1 MNMKNYSPSDFRTL
15 FQHRFDL
22 ARWQGVLVD
31 FFGATKLR
39 ERPEAVKLPPSEKD
53 TKGFLLGE
61 LVTSDGV
68 RIGLFRYTVPA
79 LQVERRRV
87 GLRHLVDAWLK
98 YDFDAAL
105 VVFDSKESEK
115 WRFSLISDMRGEK
128 TSPRRYTYV
137 FGDST
142 SLYRTAVDRFSTLS
156 VRGNVS
162 EPVAYSALRD
172 AFAVESLTREFY
184 NELFNWY
191 LWALSP
197 EVGVTFPND
206 TSTDADDRM
215 GLEERLIRLITRIM
229 FVWFIKQKKLVPD
242 LLFSEKQLSAW
253 LKDFDP
259 HSLKHGN
266 YYNAVLQNLFFA
278 TLNNDIPNRAFA
290 TDTRGVK
297 GYVEDYGIKTL
308 FRNPKGDSWFKRP
321 DDEVLTVF
329 REVPFLNGG
338 LFECLDKAAADD
350 PRGRIIYNDGFSRE
364 KGRQRRA
371 FIPNEL
377 FFADESSRTF
387 TITGGQ
393 QSSSVEKTTRTVSGL
408 LNILGKYNFTI
419 EENSPD
425 DMDIALDP
433 ELLGKVFENLLGSFN
448 PETRETAR
456 NSSGSFYT
464 PREIVNYMVEE
475 SLDAYMKPV
484 QGKAAKAQ
492 LDHLMKIRVLDP
504 ACGSGAFPMGM
515 LNAIVAKARELGC
528 TDNLHTLKLHII
540 ENCIFGVDIQT
551 IAVQIAKLRFFISLV
566 CEEHPNLTDAENNYG
581 ISPLP
586 NLETKFVAA
595 NSLIVKKRRKA
606 EGIDA
611 QSGKEQ
617 FYVDLFE
624 NPDIQKTKDELQKVR
639 HCHFAAKT
647 RKEKM
652 ALRKEDEKLRKKLAA
667 LLVGSEGIDTAD
679 AKQLAAWNPYD
690 QNESAGFF
698 DQKWMFG
705 IEDGFDIVIGN
716 PPYFSLST
724 DSEWRD
730 TNGRRLKHNQ
740 IYAPCGFETFVRAGD
755 IYCLFYER
763 GWQLLKANGHLC
775 YITSNKWM
783 RAGYGEATRKFFA
796 EKTDPQLLI
805 DFAGEKIFESATV
818 DTNILLF
825 EKNSQNRGETLCCIG
840 TSDCRKDL
848 SVFVKQSA
856 TSCVFTSSDSWVI
869 LSPIEQSIKHKI
881 ESVGTPLKDWGVNIY
896 RGILTGCNEA
906 FIIDENKRAEILA
919 QCADAAERERT
930 EQIIRPILRGR
941 DIKRY
946 GYDWAGLYLIV
957 THNGIPEK
965 GIRQIDIENYPS
977 IKRHLD
983 AHWDKISSRSDK
995 GDTPY
1000 NLRSCAYMD
1009 DFSKPKIVWAETMR
1023 IHREDVS
1030 NFPRFALA
1038 TNQVYTDKTCFIGT
1052 GEPDELKLVL
1062 GILNS
1067 KVGRYQLGALVS
1079 KMDDGGWL
1087 MQKIYIERILIP
1099 RMSQRHRNRIVS
1111 LVDSI
1116 LNSKVK
1122 CTAEHDLD
1130 NCIYDVY
1137 GLSDD
1142 ETKHIEK
1149 VTSASLTRRR

>member
-1 MNMKNYSPSDFRTL
+1 MNMKNYSPSDFRSL

-105 VVFDSKESEK
+105 VVFDSRESEK
-115 WRFSLISDMRGEK
+115 WRFSLVSDMRGEK

-142 SLYRTAVDRFSTLS
+142 SFYRTAVDRFSTLM
-156 VRGNVS
+156 VRDNAS

-197 EVGVTFPND
+197 EMGVTFPND
-206 TSTDADDRM
+206 TSTDADDRI

-278 TLNNDIPNRAFA
+278 TLNNEIGNRAFA
-290 TDTRGVK
+290 TEVRDGRGRA
-297 GYVEDYGIKTL
+297 EDYGIKTL

-321 DDEVLTVF
+321 DDEVLKVF

-393 QSSSVEKTTRTVSGL
+393 QSSSVENTTRTVSGL
-408 LNILGKYNFTI
+408 LKILGKYNFTI

-425 DMDIALDP
+425 DMDVALDP

-464 PREIVNYMVEE
+464 PREIVNYMVKE

-484 QGKAAKAQ
+484 EKKPPEEQ
-492 LDHLMKIRVLDP
+492 LKHLLAIKVLDP

-515 LNAIVAKARELGC
+515 LNAIVVKARDLGC
-528 TDNLHTLKLHII
+528 IDDLHSLKLHII
-540 ENCIFGVDIQT
+540 ENCIFGIDIQT

-566 CEEHPNLTDAENNYG
+566 CEEHPNLTDSENNYC

-595 NSLIVKKRRKA
+595 NSLIAKKRP
-606 EGIDA
+606 EA
-611 QSGKEQ
+611 QG
-617 FYVDLFE
+617 DLFE
-624 NPDIQKTKDELQKVR
+624 VAMIDGLKQKLYDIR
-639 HCHFAAKT
+639 HRHFNAKT
-647 RKEKM
+647 RKDKLS
-652 ALRKEDEKLRKKLAA
+652 LRKEDEKTRSELVARLTDNNLFAA
-667 LLVGSEGIDTAD
+667 AD
-679 AKQLAAWNPYD
+679 ARQLAAWNPYD
-690 QNESAGFF
+690 QNESASFF
-698 DQKWMFG
+698 DPEWMFG
-705 IEDGFDIVIGN
+705 VKDGFDVVIGN
-716 PPYFSLST
+716 PPYIQLQSDHGKLG
-724 DSEWRD
+724 D
-730 TNGRRLKHNQ
+730 LYK
-740 IYAPCGFETFVRAGD
+740 PCGYETFAKTGD

-763 GWQLLKANGHLC
+763 GWQLLKDTGHLC

-825 EKNSQNRGETLCCIG
+825 EKNSQNHGETSCCIG

-848 SVFVKQSA
+848 SVFVKQTA
-856 TSCVFTSSDSWVI
+856 TPCAFTSSDSWVI
-869 LSPIEQSIKHKI
+869 LSPIEQSIKRKI
-881 ESVGTPLKDWGVNIY
+881 ESVGTPLKDWNIQINY
-896 RGILTGCNEA
+896 GIKTGCNEA
-906 FIIDENKRAEILA
+906 FIIDEVKRSEILA
-919 QCADAAERERT
+919 NCHDTAERKRT

-965 GIRQIDIENYPS
+965 GIKRIDIENYPS
-977 IKRHLD
+977 IKCHLD

-1009 DFSKPKIVWAETMR
+1009 DFRKPKIVWMDLS
-1023 IHREDVS
+1023 DV
-1030 NFPRFALA
+1030 PTFAYDNNMQFA
-1038 TNQVYTDKTCFIGT
+1038 NNTVYFMT
-1052 GEPDELKLVL
+1052 GNENLLFLL
-1062 GILNS
+1062 GYLNS
-1067 KVGRYQLGALVS
+1067 KIATYLFSQIGSTSGVGTTRWQAFT
-1079 KMDDGGWL
+1079 M
-1087 MQKIYIERILIP
+1087 ERLLIP
-1099 RMSQRHRNRIVS
+1099 RITSDIQ
-1111 LVDSI
+1111 
-1116 LNSKVK
+1116 SKVAK
-1122 CTAEHDLD
+1122 LAEHILTAKKDNPNASTLELETELD
-1130 NCIYDVY
+1130 EIVYHLY
-1137 GLSDD
+1137 GLND
-1142 ETKHIEK
+1142 EEIE
-1149 VTSASLTRRR
+1149 VVNYHH

>member
-1 MNMKNYSPSDFRTL
+1 MNMKNYSPSDFRSL

-22 ARWQGVLVD
+22 ARWQGVLVGL
-31 FFGATKLR
+31 FGATKLR

-61 LVTSDGV
+61 RVTSDGV
-68 RIGLFRYTVPA
+68 RMGLFRYTVPA
-79 LQVERRRV
+79 SQVERRRV

-105 VVFDSKESEK
+105 VVFDSKDSEK
-115 WRFSLISDMRGEK
+115 WRFSLVSDMRGAK

-137 FGDST
+137 FGDSS
-142 SLYRTAVDRFSTLS
+142 SLYRTAVERFSILTARDNAS
-156 VRGNVS
+156 APVS
-162 EPVAYSALRD
+162 YSALRD

-197 EVGVTFPND
+197 EMGVTFPND
-206 TSTDADDRM
+206 TSTSADDRM

-266 YYNAVLQNLFFA
+266 YYNAILQNLFFA
-278 TLNNDIPNRAFA
+278 TLNNEIGNRAFA
-290 TDTRGVK
+290 TDVRDGRGRA
-297 GYVEDYGIKTL
+297 EDYGIKTL
-308 FRNPKGDSWFKRP
+308 FRNPKGDTWFKRP
-321 DDEVLTVF
+321 NDEMLNVF

-350 PRGRIIYNDGFSRE
+350 PRGHIVYNDGFSRE

-377 FFADESSRTF
+377 FFAEESARTF

-393 QSSSVEKTTRTVSGL
+393 QSSGSETTTRTVSGL
-408 LNILGKYNFTI
+408 LKILGKYNFTV

-464 PREIVNYMVEE
+464 PREIVHFMVEE

-484 QGKAAKAQ
+484 QDKNAKAQ

-515 LNAIVAKARELGC
+515 LNAIVARSRDLGC
-528 TDNLHTLKLHII
+528 TDDLHALKLHII
-540 ENCIFGVDIQT
+540 ENCIFGIDIQT

-566 CEEHPNLTDAENNYG
+566 CEEHPNLTDADNNYG

-595 NSLIVKKRRKA
+595 NSLVAKKRP
-606 EGIDA
+606 EA
-611 QSGKEQ
+611 QG
-617 FYVDLFE
+617 DLFE
-624 NPDIQKTKDELQKVR
+624 MAMIDGLKQKLYDIR
-639 HCHFAAKT
+639 HRHFNAKT
-647 RKEKM
+647 RKDKL
-652 ALRKEDEKLRKKLAA
+652 ALRKEDEKTRAELVARLTDNNLFAA
-667 LLVGSEGIDTAD
+667 AD
-679 AKQLAAWNPYD
+679 ARQLAAWNPYD
-690 QNESAGFF
+690 QNASAPFF
-698 DQKWMFG
+698 DPEWMFG
-705 IEDGFDIVIGN
+705 VKEGFDVVIGN
-716 PPYFSLST
+716 PPYIQLQSDHGKLG
-724 DSEWRD
+724 D
-730 TNGRRLKHNQ
+730 LYK
-740 IYAPCGFETFVRAGD
+740 PCRYETFAKTGD

-763 GWQLLKANGHLC
+763 GWQLLKDNGHLC

-825 EKNSQNRGETLCCIG
+825 EKGSQNRGKTSCCIG

-848 SVFVKQSA
+848 SVFVKQTA
-856 TSCVFTSSDSWVI
+856 TPCAFTSSDSWVI
-869 LSPIEQSIKHKI
+869 LSPIEQSIKRKI
-881 ESVGTPLKDWGVNIY
+881 ESVGTPLKDWDIQINY
-896 RGILTGCNEA
+896 GIKTGCNEA
-906 FIIDENKRAEILA
+906 FIIDEAKRAEILSW
-919 QCADAAERERT
+919 CHDANERKRT
-930 EQIIRPILRGR
+930 EQIIRPTFANTAWLNYGIILPHQRRAYACNSSCKRPQGYQS
-941 DIKRY
+941 DIR
-946 GYDWAGLYLIV
+946 
-957 THNGIPEK
+957 
-965 GIRQIDIENYPS
+965 
-977 IKRHLD
+977 
-983 AHWDKISSRSDK
+983 
-995 GDTPY
+995 
-1000 NLRSCAYMD
+1000 
-1009 DFSKPKIVWAETMR
+1009 
-1023 IHREDVS
+1023 
-1030 NFPRFALA
+1030 AL
-1038 TNQVYTDKTCFIGT
+1038 
-1052 GEPDELKLVL
+1052 
-1062 GILNS
+1062 
-1067 KVGRYQLGALVS
+1067 
-1079 KMDDGGWL
+1079 
-1087 MQKIYIERILIP
+1087 
-1099 RMSQRHRNRIVS
+1099 
-1111 LVDSI
+1111 
-1116 LNSKVK
+1116 
-1122 CTAEHDLD
+1122 
-1130 NCIYDVY
+1130 
-1137 GLSDD
+1137 
-1142 ETKHIEK
+1142 
-1149 VTSASLTRRR
+1149 

>member
-1 MNMKNYSPSDFRTL
+1 MNMKNYSPSDFRSL

-115 WRFSLISDMRGEK
+115 WRFSLVSDMRGET

-142 SLYRTAVDRFSTLS
+142 SFYRTAVDRFSTLS
-156 VRGNVS
+156 ARGNVS

-197 EVGVTFPND
+197 EMGVTFPND
-206 TSTDADDRM
+206 TSTDADDRI

-278 TLNNDIPNRAFA
+278 TLNNEIGNRAFA
-290 TDTRGVK
+290 TEVRDGRGRA
-297 GYVEDYGIKTL
+297 EDYGIKTL

-321 DDEVLTVF
+321 DDEVLKVF

-377 FFADESSRTF
+377 FFAGESSRTF
-387 TITGGQ
+387 TITGGRP
-393 QSSSVEKTTRTVSGL
+393 SSAAETTTRTVSGL
-408 LNILGKYNFTI
+408 LKILGKYNFTI

-464 PREIVNYMVEE
+464 PREIVNYMVKE

-484 QGKAAKAQ
+484 ENKPPEEQ
-492 LDHLMKIRVLDP
+492 LRHLLAIKVLDP

-540 ENCIFGVDIQT
+540 ENCIFGIDIQT

-595 NSLIVKKRRKA
+595 DSLIATKRGQLTQEDLFGIAQVDSLKAMLLDIRHKHFLAKSRQEKQRLRKSDKETREQLAAVLNENSLFGHA
-606 EGIDA
+606 DA
-611 QSGKEQ
+611 QK
-617 FYVDLFE
+617 
-624 NPDIQKTKDELQKVR
+624 
-639 HCHFAAKT
+639 
-647 RKEKM
+647 
-652 ALRKEDEKLRKKLAA
+652 
-667 LLVGSEGIDTAD
+667 
-679 AKQLAAWNPYD
+679 LAAWNPYD
-690 QNESAGFF
+690 QNESASFF
-698 DQKWMFG
+698 DPEWMFG
-705 IEDGFDIVIGN
+705 VKDGFDVVIGN
-716 PPYFSLST
+716 PPYIQLQSDHGKLG
-724 DSEWRD
+724 D
-730 TNGRRLKHNQ
+730 LYK
-740 IYAPCGFETFVRAGD
+740 PCGYETFAKTGD

-763 GWQLLKANGHLC
+763 GWQLLKVNGHLC

-825 EKNSQNRGETLCCIG
+825 EKNSQNRGETSCCIG

-848 SVFVKQSA
+848 SVFVKHTA
-856 TSCVFTSSDSWVI
+856 TPCAFMTSDSWVI
-869 LSPIEQSIKHKI
+869 LSPIEQRIKHKI
-881 ESVGTPLKDWGVNIY
+881 ESIGTPLKDWNIQINY
-896 RGILTGCNEA
+896 GIKTGCNEA
-906 FIIDENKRAEILA
+906 FIIDEAKRSEILDS
-919 QCADAAERERT
+919 CHDTAERKRT

-965 GIRQIDIENYPS
+965 GIKRIDIENYPS

-1009 DFSKPKIVWAETMR
+1009 DFSKPKIVWMDLSDVPTFAYDDNAQFANNTVYFLSG
-1023 IHREDVS
+1023 RE
-1030 NFPRFALA
+1030 NLL
-1038 TNQVYTDKTCFIGT
+1038 Y
-1052 GEPDELKLVL
+1052 LL
-1062 GILNS
+1062 GYLNS
-1067 KVGRYQLGALVS
+1067 KIATYLFSQIGSTSGVGTTRWQAFTMEQLFV
-1079 KMDDGGWL
+1079 
-1087 MQKIYIERILIP
+1087 P
-1099 RMSQRHRNRIVS
+1099 RATPEKQSQIAG
-1111 LVDSI
+1111 LVDRIIAAKKDDPYANTFSI
-1116 LNSKVK
+1116 EQMIDRL
-1122 CTAEHDLD
+1122 
-1130 NCIYDVY
+1130 VY
-1137 GLSDD
+1137 RLYGITSD
-1142 ETKHIEK
+1142 EAAVIEDK
-1149 VTSASLTRRR
+1149 LHP

>member
-1 MNMKNYSPSDFRTL
+1 MNMKNYSPSDFRSL
-15 FQHRFDL
+15 FQQRFDL

-53 TKGFLLGE
+53 TKGSLLGE
-61 LVTSDGV
+61 LTTSDGV
-68 RIGLFRYTVPA
+68 RMGLFRYTVPA
-79 LQVERRRV
+79 AQVERRRAGLANLV
-87 GLRHLVDAWLK
+87 GPWLK

-105 VVFDSKESEK
+105 VVFDSRDSEK
-115 WRFSLISDMRGEK
+115 WRFSLVSDLRGEK
-128 TSPRRYTYV
+128 LSRKRYTYV

-142 SLYRTAVDRFSTLS
+142 SFYRTAVDRFSTLS

-197 EVGVTFPND
+197 EMGVTFPND
-206 TSTDADDRM
+206 TSTDADDRI

-278 TLNNDIPNRAFA
+278 TLNNEIGNRAFA
-290 TDTRGVK
+290 TEVRDGRGRA
-297 GYVEDYGIKTL
+297 EDYGIKTL

-321 DDEVLTVF
+321 DDEVLKVF

-393 QSSSVEKTTRTVSGL
+393 HSSSVENTTRTVSGL
-408 LNILGKYNFTI
+408 LKILGKYNFTI

-475 SLDAYMKPV
+475 SLNAYMKPA

-540 ENCIFGVDIQT
+540 ENCIFGIDIQT

-595 NSLIVKKRRKA
+595 NSLIAKKRP
-606 EGIDA
+606 EA
-611 QSGKEQ
+611 QG
-617 FYVDLFE
+617 DLFE
-624 NPDIQKTKDELQKVR
+624 TAMIDGLKQKLYDIRHRHFNAKNRKDKLS
-639 HCHFAAKT
+639 
-647 RKEKM
+647 
-652 ALRKEDEKLRKKLAA
+652 LRKEDEKTRAELVARLTDNNLFAA
-667 LLVGSEGIDTAD
+667 AD
-679 AKQLAAWNPYD
+679 ARQLAAWNPYD
-690 QNESAGFF
+690 QNESASFF
-698 DQKWMFG
+698 DPEWMFG
-705 IEDGFDIVIGN
+705 VKDGFDVVIGN
-716 PPYFSLST
+716 PPYIQLQSDHGKLG
-724 DSEWRD
+724 D
-730 TNGRRLKHNQ
+730 LYK
-740 IYAPCGFETFVRAGD
+740 PCGYETFAKTGD

-763 GWQLLKANGHLC
+763 GWQLLKVNGHLC

-796 EKTDPQLLI
+796 EKTNPQLLI

-825 EKNSQNRGETLCCIG
+825 EKNSQNRGETSCCIG

-848 SVFVKQSA
+848 SVFVKHTA
-856 TSCVFTSSDSWVI
+856 TPCAFMTSDSWVI
-869 LSPIEQSIKHKI
+869 LSPIEQRIKHKI
-881 ESVGTPLKDWGVNIY
+881 ESIGTPLKDWNIQINY
-896 RGILTGCNEA
+896 GIKTGCNEA
-906 FIIDENKRAEILA
+906 FIIDEAKRSEILA
-919 QCADAAERERT
+919 ICHDTAERKRT

-941 DIKRY
+941 DVKRY
-946 GYDWAGLYLIV
+946 AYNWAGLYLLW
-957 THNGIPEK
+957 IPWHFPLHLDESITGASAK
-965 GIRQIDIENYPS
+965 AESEFRKQFPTVYRHLCVYKEVLSKRNQSETGIRYEWYALQRWGANY
-977 IKRHLD
+977 
-983 AHWDKISSRSDK
+983 W
-995 GDTPY
+995 
-1000 NLRSCAYMD
+1000 D
-1009 DFSKPKIVWAETMR
+1009 DFAKPKIVWAETMR

-1052 GEPDELKLVL
+1052 GESDDLKLVL

-1099 RMSQRHRNRIVS
+1099 QMSQRHRKRIAS

-1130 NCIYDVY
+1130 NCIYDIY
-1137 GLSDD
+1137 GLSGD
-1142 ETKHIEK
+1142 ETRHIEK

>member
-1 MNMKNYSPSDFRTL
+1 MNMKNYSPSDFRSL

-22 ARWQGVLVD
+22 ARWQGVLVGL
-31 FFGATKLR
+31 FGATKLR

-68 RIGLFRYTVPA
+68 RMGLFRYTVPA
-79 LQVERRRV
+79 SQVERRRV

-105 VVFDSKESEK
+105 VVFDSKDSEK
-115 WRFSLISDMRGEK
+115 WRFSLVSDMRGAK

-137 FGDST
+137 FGDSS
-142 SLYRTAVDRFSTLS
+142 SLYRTAVERFSILTARDNAS
-156 VRGNVS
+156 APVS
-162 EPVAYSALRD
+162 YSALRD

-197 EVGVTFPND
+197 EMGVTFPND
-206 TSTDADDRM
+206 TSTSADDRM

-266 YYNAVLQNLFFA
+266 YYNAILQNLFFA
-278 TLNNDIPNRAFA
+278 TLNNEIGNRAFA
-290 TDTRGVK
+290 TDVRDGRGRA
-297 GYVEDYGIKTL
+297 EDYGIKTL
-308 FRNPKGDSWFKRP
+308 FRNPKGDTWFKRP
-321 DDEVLTVF
+321 NDEMLNVF

-350 PRGRIIYNDGFSRE
+350 PRGHIVYNDGFSRE

-377 FFADESSRTF
+377 FFAEESARTF

-393 QSSSVEKTTRTVSGL
+393 QSSGSETTTRTVSGL
-408 LNILGKYNFTI
+408 LKILGKYNFTV

-464 PREIVNYMVEE
+464 PREIVHFMVEE

-484 QGKAAKAQ
+484 QDKNAKAQ

-515 LNAIVAKARELGC
+515 LNAIVARSRDLGC
-528 TDNLHTLKLHII
+528 TDDLHALKLHII
-540 ENCIFGVDIQT
+540 ENCIFGIDIQT

-566 CEEHPNLTDAENNYG
+566 CEEHPNLTDADNNYG

-595 NSLIVKKRRKA
+595 NSLVAKKRP
-606 EGIDA
+606 EA
-611 QSGKEQ
+611 QG
-617 FYVDLFE
+617 DLFE
-624 NPDIQKTKDELQKVR
+624 MAMIDGLKQKLYDIR
-639 HCHFAAKT
+639 HRHFNAKT
-647 RKEKM
+647 RKDKL
-652 ALRKEDEKLRKKLAA
+652 ALRKEDEKTRAELVARLTDNNLFAA
-667 LLVGSEGIDTAD
+667 AD
-679 AKQLAAWNPYD
+679 ARQLAAWNPYD
-690 QNESAGFF
+690 QNASAPFF
-698 DQKWMFG
+698 DPEWMFG
-705 IEDGFDIVIGN
+705 VKEGFDVVIGN
-716 PPYFSLST
+716 PPYIQLQSDHGKLG
-724 DSEWRD
+724 D
-730 TNGRRLKHNQ
+730 LYK
-740 IYAPCGFETFVRAGD
+740 PCRYETFAKTGD

-763 GWQLLKANGHLC
+763 GWQLLKDNGHLC

-825 EKNSQNRGETLCCIG
+825 EKGSQNRGKTSCCIG

-848 SVFVKQSA
+848 SVFVKQTA
-856 TSCVFTSSDSWVI
+856 TPCAFTSSDSWVI
-869 LSPIEQSIKHKI
+869 LSPIEQSIKRKI
-881 ESVGTPLKDWGVNIY
+881 ESVGTPLKDWDIQINY
-896 RGILTGCNEA
+896 GIKTGCNEA
-906 FIIDENKRAEILA
+906 FIIDEAKRAEILSW
-919 QCADAAERERT
+919 CHDANERKRT

-946 GYDWAGLYLIV
+946 GYNWAGLYLLW
-957 THNGIPEK
+957 IPWHFPLHLDESITGASAK
-965 GIRQIDIENYPS
+965 AESEFNKQFPAVYKHLCVYKEVLSKRNQSETGIRYEWYALQRWGANY
-977 IKRHLD
+977 
-983 AHWDKISSRSDK
+983 W
-995 GDTPY
+995 
-1000 NLRSCAYMD
+1000 D
-1009 DFSKPKIVWAETMR
+1009 DFAKPKIVWGEISDRTK
-1023 IHREDVS
+1023 
-1030 NFPRFALA
+1030 FAIDANGDFMQEA
-1038 TNQVYTDKTCFIGT
+1038 TTFLLTGENLEFLLCFLNSPLSEYLFSKIGT
-1052 GEPDELKLVL
+1052 TTGVGTVRWKKFKLEQLCVPRHNIDIQFFKEQLAAFLKT
-1062 GILNS
+1062 GDTTILNS
-1067 KVGRYQLGALVS
+1067 INRR
-1079 KMDDGGWL
+1079 
-1087 MQKIYIERILIP
+1087 IYTICGLTEEEIEF
-1099 RMSQRHRNRIVS
+1099 
-1111 LVDSI
+1111 
-1116 LNSKVK
+1116 
-1122 CTAEHDLD
+1122 
-1130 NCIYDVY
+1130 
-1137 GLSDD
+1137 
-1142 ETKHIEK
+1142 IE
-1149 VTSASLTRRR
+1149 SP

>member
-1 MNMKNYSPSDFRTL
+1 MNMKNYSPSDFRSL
-15 FQHRFDL
+15 FQNRFDL

-31 FFGATKLR
+31 LFGATKLR

-61 LVTSDGV
+61 LVTTDGV
-68 RIGLFRYTVPA
+68 RMGLFRYAVPA
-79 LQVERRRV
+79 SQVERRRV

-105 VVFDSKESEK
+105 VVFDSKDTEK
-115 WRFSLISDMRGEK
+115 WRFSLVSDMRGAK

-142 SLYRTAVDRFSTLS
+142 SLYRTAVERFSTLAARDNAS
-156 VRGNVS
+156 A
-162 EPVAYSALRD
+162 PVAYSALRD

-197 EVGVTFPND
+197 EMGVTFPND

-229 FVWFIKQKKLVPD
+229 FVWFIRQKKLVPD

-259 HSLKHGN
+259 HALKHGN
-266 YYNAVLQNLFFA
+266 YYNAILQNLFFA
-278 TLNNDIPNRAFA
+278 TLNNEIGNRAFA
-290 TDTRGVK
+290 TDVRDGRGRA
-297 GYVEDYGIKTL
+297 EDYGIKTL

-321 DDEVLTVF
+321 DDEVLNVF

-350 PRGRIIYNDGFSRE
+350 PRGRIVYNDGFSRE

-377 FFADESSRTF
+377 FFADESARTF

-393 QSSSVEKTTRTVSGL
+393 QSPASETTTCRVSGL
-408 LNILGKYNFTI
+408 LKILGKYNFTI

-464 PREIVNYMVEE
+464 PREIVNFMVEE

-484 QGKAAKAQ
+484 HGKDAKTQ

-515 LNAIVAKARELGC
+515 LNAIVARSRKLGC
-528 TDNLHTLKLHII
+528 TDDLHTLKLHII
-540 ENCIFGVDIQT
+540 ENCIFGIDIQT

-595 NSLIVKKRRKA
+595 NSLIATKRGQLTQDDLFGVAQVDSLKARLLDIRHKHFLSKTRQEKQRLRKTDKETREQLA
-606 EGIDA
+606 AVLNENSLFGHADA
-611 QSGKEQ
+611 QK
-617 FYVDLFE
+617 
-624 NPDIQKTKDELQKVR
+624 
-639 HCHFAAKT
+639 
-647 RKEKM
+647 
-652 ALRKEDEKLRKKLAA
+652 
-667 LLVGSEGIDTAD
+667 
-679 AKQLAAWNPYD
+679 LAAWNPYD
-690 QNESAGFF
+690 QNKSASFF
-698 DQKWMFG
+698 DPEWMFG
-705 IEDGFDIVIGN
+705 GKEGFDVVIGN
-716 PPYFSLST
+716 PPYIQLSS
-724 DSEWRD
+724 DHGKLG
-730 TNGRRLKHNQ
+730 NLYK
-740 IYAPCGFETFVRAGD
+740 PCGYETFAKKGD

-763 GWQLLKANGHLC
+763 GWQLLKDKGHLC

-825 EKNSQNRGETLCCIG
+825 EKSSQNHGKTSCCIG

-848 SVFVKQSA
+848 SDFVKQT
-856 TSCVFTSSDSWVI
+856 TSPCAFTSSDSWVI
-869 LSPIEQSIKHKI
+869 LSPIEQRIKRKI

-919 QCADAAERERT
+919 QCADAAERQRT

-946 GYDWAGLYLIV
+946 GYDWAGLYLIA
-957 THNGIPEK
+957 THNGMPEK
-965 GIRQIDIENYPS
+965 GIRRIDIEDYPS

-983 AHWDKISSRSDK
+983 AYWDKILSRSDK

-1038 TNQVYTDKTCFIGT
+1038 INQIYTDKTCFIGT
-1052 GEPDELKLVL
+1052 GESDKLKLVL

-1067 KVGRYQLGALVS
+1067 KVGRYQLGSLVS

-1087 MQKIYIERILIP
+1087 MQKIYIEKVLIP
-1099 RMSQRHRNRIVS
+1099 RMSPKHRKQIIS

-1122 CTAEHDLD
+1122 SDTEHDLD
-1130 NCIYDVY
+1130 TRIYDTY

-1142 ETKHIEK
+1142 EKRHIEK
-1149 VTSASLTRRR
+1149 VASASLTRRR